1 MKIVSLCVLTPK
13 KKNLLKLNECS
24 NNVDLCILLQVTRR
38 RNLLGR
44 FSPSS
49 SSDVAPSLDE
59 SIESGPLSDL
69 QSEEDE
75 GRRSAEHQPPLTL
88 PPLRGRE
95 CASLV
100 QQLLEDIHSHDKD
113 PDIWKKIEVFLSS
126 LHVIC
131 LCSGFDTYV
140 AHSLYCHLQVWGH
153 FSSHENELSRS
164 FISFLFY
171 CKHPASH

>member
-1 MKIVSLCVLTPK
+1 MYFGSINMMPEKENDVV
-13 KKNLLKLNECS
+13 
-24 NNVDLCILLQVTRR
+24 VHVFLQLVHR

-75 GRRSAEHQPPLTL
+75 GRRSADPQLQLATPPMKG
-88 PPLRGRE
+88 RG

-100 QQLLEDIHSHDKD
+100 QQLLDDIHNHDKD
-113 PDIWKKIEVFLSS
+113 PDVWKKIEVILSS

-131 LCSGFDTYV
+131 L
-140 AHSLYCHLQVWGH
+140 
-153 FSSHENELSRS
+153 S
-164 FISFLFY
+164 FTSFEAFLIPG
-171 CKHPASH
+171 KLL